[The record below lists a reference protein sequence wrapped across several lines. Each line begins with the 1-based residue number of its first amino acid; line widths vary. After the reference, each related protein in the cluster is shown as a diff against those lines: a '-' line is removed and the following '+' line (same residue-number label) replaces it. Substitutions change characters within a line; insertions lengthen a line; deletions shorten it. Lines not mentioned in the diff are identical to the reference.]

1 MRGKVGIRKGY
12 MLKFQLKSGKIAE
25 LNLASIDNALAL
37 YRAVIQECKGVGL
50 DISGEDETTIGD
62 LLKKNMEAILNIL
75 GSEQVMEAIKNCCDK
90 VLYDK
95 QKFSMDIFEDERARG
110 DFFGLMLLVAVEN
123 LRPFFVELTMFFDL
137 LLSGVLKA

>member
-1 MRGKVGIRKGY
+1 

-37 YRAVIQECKGVGL
+37 YRAVIQECKGAGL

-75 GSEQVMEAIKNCCDK
+75 GSEQVMEAIKGCCDK

-123 LRPFFVELTMFFDL
+123 LRPFFVEMTMFFDL

>member
-1 MRGKVGIRKGY
+1 

-37 YRAVIQECKGVGL
+37 YRAVIQECKGAGL

-75 GSEQVMEAIKNCCDK
+75 GSEQVMEAIKNCCDE

>member
-1 MRGKVGIRKGY
+1 
-12 MLKFQLKSGKIAE
+12 MLKFQLKSGKIVE

-37 YRAVIQECKGVGL
+37 YRAVIQECKGAGL

-123 LRPFFVELTMFFDL
+123 LRPFFVEMTMFFDL

>member
-1 MRGKVGIRKGY
+1 

-37 YRAVIQECKGVGL
+37 YRAVIQECKGAGL

-123 LRPFFVELTMFFDL
+123 LRPFFVEMTMFFDL

>member
-1 MRGKVGIRKGY
+1 

-37 YRAVIQECKGVGL
+37 YRAVLQECKGAGL

>member
-1 MRGKVGIRKGY
+1 

-37 YRAVIQECKGVGL
+37 YRAVIQECKGAGL